1 MTITVGDKLP
11 EGKLLRV
18 GAGGPEAVD
27 TADLAK
33 GRVALFGVPGAFT
46 GTCTNAHMPSFVRN
60 ADAFRDK
67 GVDRIVCITVNDP
80 FVADAWAK
88 ATGADTARIEV
99 LADADG
105 SVTRALGLNFDAPP
119 AGLHGRCKR
128 FAALLKDGVFE
139 AVEVEDSPGQ
149 CTVSAGEALLE
160 KV

>member
-11 EGKLLRV
+11 QGKMLRV
-18 GAGGPEAVD
+18 GANGPEAVD
-27 TADLAK
+27 TADLSR

-60 ADAFRDK
+60 ADAFRAK
-67 GVDRIVCITVNDP
+67 GVDRIVCMTVNDP

-88 ATGADTARIEV
+88 STGADTAGIEV

-105 SVTRALGLNFDAPP
+105 SLTKALGLNFDAPP

-128 FAALLKDGVFE
+128 FAALLKDGEIEVLQ
-139 AVEVEDSPGQ
+139 VEDSPGQ

-160 KV
+160 KA

>member
-11 EGKLLRV
+11 QTKLLRV
-18 GAGGPEAVD
+18 GANGPETVD
-27 TADLAK
+27 SADLAQ

-60 ADAFRDK
+60 ADAFRGK
-67 GVDRIVCITVNDP
+67 GVDRIVCLTVNDP

-88 ATGADTARIEV
+88 STGADAAGIEV

-105 SVTRALGLNFDAPP
+105 SMTRALGLNFDAPP

-128 FAALLKDGVFE
+128 FAALLKDGV
-139 AVEVEDSPGQ
+139 VEVIQVEDSPGQ